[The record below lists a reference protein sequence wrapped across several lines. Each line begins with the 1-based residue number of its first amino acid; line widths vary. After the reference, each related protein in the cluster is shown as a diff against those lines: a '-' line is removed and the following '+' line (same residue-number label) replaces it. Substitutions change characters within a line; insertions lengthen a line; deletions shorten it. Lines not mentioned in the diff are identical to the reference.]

1 MSRQNPSVAVIRQE
15 FRVRGHPIGL
25 EKAEELR
32 AVLEKAGTVTGLSP
46 RDVLEITAINAK
58 GGALDRLFVMVSLEL
73 GDNIDKKTARS
84 GQKELREGKKGV

>member
-1 MSRQNPSVAVIRQE
+1 MRNNPSVAVIRQE

-25 EKAEELR
+25 EKAEEVR

-58 GGALDRLFVMVSLEL
+58 GGALDRLFIMV
-73 GDNIDKKTARS
+73 NIDDVMEAKSVGKRS
-84 GQKELREGKKGV
+84 IHGEG

>member
-15 FRVRGHPIGL
+15 FRVRGYPIGL
-25 EKAEELR
+25 EKAEELS

-73 GDNIDKKTARS
+73 GDNIDKKATRS
-84 GQKELREGKKGV
+84 RQKELREGKKGV